1 MDTYD
6 ALHSRRTVHNYE
18 ATELDYEV
26 VERIL
31 SAGHMAPNH
40 KLTWPWR
47 FTVVGKET
55 RKALLPV
62 AYRLKNVTA
71 PEMQARVQ
79 SKLINPATLI
89 VVTQERA
96 EDPFRNTEDYAATC
110 CAIQNMM
117 LAATAEGLGSKWS
130 TGALT
135 KHPDVC
141 DILDIDI
148 EVEDV
153 VGFIWVGV
161 PMKVPTIERPA
172 LETHVKVLR

>member
-1 MDTYD
+1 MLDSSAYEFDPLVCENWQIFGGATHRPPNSCAFRRHYFRSIE
-6 ALHSRRTVHNYE
+6 AQLRKQAQSWGVLLH
-18 ATELDYEV
+18 D
-26 VERIL
+26 
-31 SAGHMAPNH
+31 
-40 KLTWPWR
+40 
-47 FTVVGKET
+47 
-55 RKALLPV
+55 
-62 AYRLKNVTA
+62 
-71 PEMQARVQ
+71 VQ

-89 VVTQERA
+89 VVTQARA

-148 EVEDV
+148 EAEDV
-153 VGFIWVGV
+153 VGFVWVGV
-161 PMKVPTIERPA
+161 PLKVPTIERPA
-172 LETHVKVLR
+172 LETHVKVLS